1 MAVMIA
7 VVLRV
12 MVAPSSP
19 ARPRLRDGDGDVPL
33 LAASTKAPC
42 SSQAEQLMAVLV
54 PVLWIVEC
62 WRLDIQCGH
71 LDIWQTEQ
79 PASLR
84 RLSTLRTRMCLLRM
98 NVTAVL

>member
-33 LAASTKAPC
+33 LAASTKAPR

>member
-1 MAVMIA
+1 MAVMIP
-7 VVLRV
+7 VVVRV

-33 LAASTKAPC
+33 LAASTKAPR